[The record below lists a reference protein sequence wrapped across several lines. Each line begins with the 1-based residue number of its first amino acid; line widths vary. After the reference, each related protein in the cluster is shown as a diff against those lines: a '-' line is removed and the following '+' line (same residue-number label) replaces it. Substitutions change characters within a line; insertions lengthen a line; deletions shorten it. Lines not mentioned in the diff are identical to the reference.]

1 MFDDVVAARALRDEL
16 VANPR
21 EPGLESFYQ
30 RGSITCPV
38 STCRR
43 PLRDHRDT
51 LPCQRRNEF
60 DRYGFQH

>member
-1 MFDDVVAARALRDEL
+1 MFQDVIEARELRATL
-16 VANPR
+16 QSTPR
-21 EPGLESFYQ
+21 EEGLEAFYR

-38 STCRR
+38 TTCRR

-60 DRYGFQH
+60 DRHGFQR